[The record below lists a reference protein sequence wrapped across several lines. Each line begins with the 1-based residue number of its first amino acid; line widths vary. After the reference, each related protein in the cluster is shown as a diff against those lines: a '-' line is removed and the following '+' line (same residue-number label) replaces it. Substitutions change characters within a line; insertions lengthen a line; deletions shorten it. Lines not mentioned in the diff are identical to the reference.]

1 MVEYR
6 TQVGTFKKLEDVLEE
21 MKKVSNPD
29 GVLILEKSLIPRVKR
44 IRKGAE
50 QCELHNI
57 LGEYHEAFEN
67 ALDYVGKELSATHD
81 DAIHKVTLDLEDFWD
96 QMRKFR
102 KELLELLNE
111 SCGCKLK
118 E

>member
-6 TQVGTFKKLEDVLEE
+6 TQKGTFKKLEDVLEE

-29 GVLILEKSLIPRVKR
+29 GTIVLEKFLIPVVKR
-44 IRKGAE
+44 VRKGAE
-50 QCELHNI
+50 QCELHN
-57 LGEYHEAFEN
+57 LLDYHLVFKY
-67 ALDYVGKELSATHD
+67 ALDYVGEELSATHD
-81 DAIHKVTLDLEDFWD
+81 DAIHKVTLDLEDFWN

-102 KELLELLNE
+102 REILELLNE